1 MWLRVEKSCN
11 ALSESGVFSTVEDA
25 VIAARP
31 GDTILI
37 STGVVHI
44 ACNIQIIKPVCLV
57 CGGLA
62 IYQALESEWILLV
75 T

>member
-25 VIAARP
+25 VIAARLP
-31 GDTILI
+31 N
-37 STGVVHI
+37 HI
-44 ACNIQIIKPVCLV
+44 YLFPLSLHVKQRF
-57 CGGLA
+57 
-62 IYQALESEWILLV
+62 E